1 MENDATSEKILYPC
15 FGRSSYAF
23 TRMSGTAKKG
33 GPDLSFLSG
42 WRSLVATAA
51 AVAVGVA
58 NVARGG
64 DDGTV
69 ELKPGDDAPDFTLP
83 GSDGRSY
90 HVRDFRGTRGVV
102 IAWFPKA
109 FTGG

>member
-1 MENDATSEKILYPC
+1 
-15 FGRSSYAF
+15 
-23 TRMSGTAKKG
+23 MSVLTG
-33 GPDLSFLSG
+33 L
-42 WRSLVATAA
+42 RSLAATAA

-58 NVARGG
+58 NIARGRE
-64 DDGTV
+64 DGTV

-90 HVRDFRGTRGVV
+90 HLRDFRGTRGVV

-109 FTGG
+109 FTSG